1 MPLISRFRPRTKGI
15 TCALKLTGVAHSQQA
30 SPGQDIAPVIL
41 LSQVLLRSGPCSNL
55 GEHKFLGDRPG
66 SSRRFQVLDLL
77 RDDMARFRTLVEFHG
92 MSRLIHGARGL
103 K

>member
-1 MPLISRFRPRTKGI
+1 MPLISRFRPRTRGI
-15 TCALKLTGVAHSQQA
+15 TCALKSTGVAHSQQA

-41 LSQVLLRSGPCSNL
+41 LSQVLLRSGPRSNL
-55 GEHKFLGDRPG
+55 EENKFARDRPG

-77 RDDMARFRTLVEFHG
+77 RDDLARFRTLVAFHW